1 MQRPV
6 WLLLA
11 IALGMLLNPLNSSM
25 ISVAIARFQHVFGLS
40 FATVSWLISS
50 YYLASAIAQPVMGK
64 VADLFGHKRLF
75 LIGLGLVA
83 LSSVTAPFSPSFAWL
98 VVFRLIQAVGSSV
111 LFPAG
116 MAIVRHQVSDRQ
128 AKALA
133 FLAVFSSGA
142 AAFGPTIGGVLLHSF
157 DWPAI
162 FTINLPIIAA
172 AFCLALW
179 ALPRDP
185 RRWSQA
191 ADGEGPRSVLGVLD
205 FPGILLF
212 ALTIVGI
219 LMFLLSFGQGVNV
232 YAGVVGVLALAG
244 FVWRELDADSPFIR
258 IRMFTQNRLFLWVHI
273 QFAVVNVIFYSFFF
287 GMPTYLQEVRGF
299 DAQQTGLL
307 MLCLAG
313 VSVLV
318 APLTGAWVDRSG
330 SRPGLLLS
338 GVLMT
343 LGALGMTTFHQASP
357 LALLIA
363 VLLVLGVSNGLNNV
377 GMQAALFASAP
388 KEIIGAA
395 SGLFMTARYMGTIIS
410 SVLLGMVFGSSL
422 TTGRLRILAGI
433 LVVFAASV
441 IWMSWRLPK
450 GRPQQAG

>member
-1 MQRPV
+1 MRRPV
-6 WLLLA
+6 WLMLLS
-11 IALGMLLNPLNSSM
+11 IALGVLLNPLNSSM
-25 ISVAIARFQHVFGLS
+25 ISVAIARFQLVFHLG
-40 FATVSWLISS
+40 FDTVSWLIST
-50 YYLASAIAQPVMGK
+50 YYLASAIAQPMMGRL
-64 VADLFGHKRLF
+64 ADLLGHKRMF

-98 VVFRLIQAVGSSV
+98 IVFRLIQAVGSSV
-111 LFPAG
+111 LYPAG
-116 MAIVRHQVSDRQ
+116 MAMVRHQVQEGQ

-142 AAFGPTIGGVLLHSF
+142 AAFGPTIGGVLLHWR

-162 FTINLPIIAA
+162 FTVNIPIIAI
-172 AFCLALW
+172 AFVLALW
-179 ALPRDP
+179 VLPRD
-185 RRWSQA
+185 RTTGFHLGQVL
-191 ADGEGPRSVLGVLD
+191 RSLD
-205 FPGILLF
+205 FPGIFLF
-212 ALTIVGI
+212 AVAILGL
-219 LMFLLSFGQGVNV
+219 LMFLLSLNGRLNL
-232 YAGVVGVLALAG
+232 YAGMIGGLAAAG
-244 FVWRELDADSPFIR
+244 FVWRELKAEPPFIR
-258 IRMFTQNRLFLWVHI
+258 IRLFAQNKVFLWVHI
-273 QFAVVNVIFYSFFF
+273 QFVVVNIIFYSFFF

-313 VSVLV
+313 ISVLV
-318 APLTGAWVDRSG
+318 APLTGRWVDRAG

-343 LGALGMTTFHQASP
+343 CGALGMTTFHQTSP
-357 LALLIA
+357 LVVLVIVLLI
-363 VLLVLGVSNGLNNV
+363 LGVSNGLNNV

-410 SVLLGMVFGSSL
+410 SVLLGMVFAPTL
-422 TTGRLRILAGI
+422 TTGRLRVLAGI
-433 LVVFAASV
+433 LALCAAFV

-450 GRPQQAG
+450 GRAEVE

>member
-11 IALGMLLNPLNSSM
+11 IALGVLLNPLNSSL
-25 ISVAIARFQHVFGLS
+25 ISVAIARFQDVFGLS
-40 FATVSWLISS
+40 FAAVSWLISS

-83 LSSVTAPFSPSFAWL
+83 LSSVIAPFSPSFAWL

-111 LFPAG
+111 LYPAG
-116 MAIVRHQVSDRQ
+116 MAIVRHRVSDGQ

-162 FTINLPIIAA
+162 FIINLPIIAA
-172 AFCLALW
+172 GFCLALW

-185 RRWSQA
+185 RRPSQA
-191 ADGEGPRSVLGVLD
+191 ADVRSLLTALD

-212 ALTIVGI
+212 ALSIVGI
-219 LMFLLSFGQGVNV
+219 LMFLLSFEQEVNV

-244 FVWRELDADSPFIR
+244 FVWRELHADSPFIR
-258 IRMFTQNRLFLWVHI
+258 IRMFARNHLFLWVHI

-338 GVLMT
+338 GGLMT

-433 LVVFAASV
+433 LAVFAASV

-450 GRPQQAG
+450 GRPQQAD